1 MRGSEVLQ
9 AHAGIV
15 ASEAAYHYWLEGRA
29 TRMASLSDYA
39 QLQLRFVD
47 SVQRRYEVIR
57 PIILIGDRTTAQR
70 AEETQLH
77 PETIRELTRRFRHQG
92 MLGLFPEHTEI
103 ITPRRGQA
111 VPAAVVE
118 ELARLKALYDGFG
131 YRELARILLHK
142 THERIDDKTVKKLWQ
157 QSPLPM
163 QGELPLPTYHSHPHR
178 YQGRLEVIKLY
189 YQGWTKRSISR
200 FLHVS
205 RPTVDRWIRRFE
217 AEHFAGLQGH
227 KPGPKSPR
235 KVWFPIMVEV
245 YHLQKAH
252 PDAGEF
258 RIWSLLARE
267 DLSVRTVGRVMA
279 LNRQVYDDIPHQR
292 KAETKHPPQPHPY
305 KATRPHQYWFI
316 DGRMMDF
323 ALAGVRWWSIIL
335 LEGYSRTILAGAVAP
350 SEASWVALMVLYT
363 ACLRYGVPEF
373 LISDSGGAFTSNEFK
388 RVCRRLGLE
397 HKPIE
402 STRGESYLNWMETHF
417 NVQRRLFDYQFSL
430 TTTLE
435 EFERVHQTF
444 IEIYNTTAH
453 QGLLQDQ
460 FDPPIPIQVL
470 SEAKGRIYT
479 QEELARKFS
488 RALFPRTTNRY
499 GCVTLHSYH
508 FYVEAGLPQTRVFL
522 WVYGEQLRA
531 VLDHVVL
538 AEYHCRYDWREHKV
552 TDIRH
557 GVFYATRYVSPQG
570 VLVPLTPQESLVLYR
585 PKSRARQAQLPCPA
599 QQLWLFELVQM
610 A

>member
-1 MRGSEVLQ
+1 MEP
-9 AHAGIV
+9 
-15 ASEAAYHYWLEGRA
+15 
-29 TRMASLSDYA
+29 MSDYA
-39 QLQLRFVD
+39 QLQLHLVD

-57 PIILIGDRTTAQR
+57 PLVLIGDRTAAQR

-77 PETIRELTRRFRHQG
+77 PETVRDLPRRFRPQG
-92 MLGLFPEHTEI
+92 MLGLFPEHMEI
-103 ITPRRGQA
+103 VTPSRGRA
-111 VPAAVVE
+111 VPAVVVE

-131 YRELARILLHK
+131 YRELARIILHK
-142 THERIDDKTVKKLWQ
+142 THEHIDDKTVKQLWQ
-157 QSPLPM
+157 QSPPPV
-163 QGELPLPTYHSHPHR
+163 QGALPLPTYHSHSQR

-189 YQGWTKRSISR
+189 YQGWTKRSICG

-205 RPTVDRWIRRFE
+205 RPTVDRWIGRFE
-217 AEHFAGLQGH
+217 AEHFAGLLSH
-227 KPGPKSPR
+227 KPGPQSPR

-267 DLSVRTVGRVMA
+267 EISVRTVGRVMA

-292 KAETKHPPQPHPY
+292 KAEAKQPPQPHPY
-305 KATRPHQYWFI
+305 TATRPHQFWFI

-323 ALAGVRWWSIIL
+323 ALEGVRWWSLIL

-350 SEASWVALMVLYT
+350 SEASWVALMGLYT
-363 ACLRYGVPEF
+363 ACVRYGVPEF
-373 LISDSGGAFTSNEFK
+373 WISDSGGAFTSNEFEA
-388 RVCRRLGLE
+388 VCTRLGID
-397 HKPIE
+397 HKPME
-402 STRGESYLNWMETHF
+402 STKGESYLHWMETHV

-430 TTTLE
+430 TTTPG

-444 IEIYNTTAH
+444 IETYNTTAH
-453 QGLLQDQ
+453 QGLLKDQ
-460 FDPPIPIQVL
+460 FEPPIPLRVL
-470 SEAKGRIYT
+470 GPAKGRLYT

-488 RALFPRTTNRY
+488 RALLPRTTNRY
-499 GCVTLHSYH
+499 GCVTLHSDH
-508 FYVEAGLPQTRVFL
+508 FYIEAGVPQPQVFL
-522 WVYGEQLRA
+522 WVYGEQVRA

-552 TDIRH
+552 KDIRD
-557 GVFYATRYVSPQG
+557 GVFYATRFASPQG
-570 VLVPLTPQESLVLYR
+570 SLVPLTPQESLVLYR
-585 PKSRARQAQLPCPA
+585 PKPTARQAHLPFPA
-599 QQLWLFELVQM
+599 QHLWLFELVHT